1 MAMFSIVEKKALA
14 PEIKLYRVLAPRV
27 AAKAL
32 PGHFVVVRVDE
43 RGERIPLTIAGSDPV
58 AGTITLVV
66 QEVGYSTRLM
76 GRLSAGDSLR
86 DVLGPLGTALP
97 IEKVGTIIGVGGGV
111 GVAPLYPKV
120 RAYKAAGNRVISII
134 GARGKDLLILEDE
147 MAAVSDELLVATDDG
162 TLGHHGLVTDVLR
175 EVLASE
181 KEVGEV
187 IAIGPVPMMRA
198 ACAVTKE
205 FGAKTV
211 VSLNSLMIDGTGMC
225 GGCRVTVG
233 GEVKFTCVDGPEF
246 DGHEVDFGQLWTR
259 LGQYRSYEKKAL
271 ERLEEQDKKD
281 EKEACQCLP
290 VASAIE

>member
-1 MAMFSIVEKKALA
+1 MAMFTIVEKKVLA
-14 PEIKLYRVLAPRV
+14 PEIKLYRVRAPRV

-43 RGERIPLTIAGSDPV
+43 CGERIPLTIADSDP
-58 AGTITLVV
+58 ASGTITLVV
-66 QEVGYSTRLM
+66 QEVGFSTKLM
-76 GRLSAGDSLR
+76 GRLEAGDSLQ

-97 IEKVGTIIGVGGGV
+97 IEKVGTVIGVGGGV

-120 RAYKAAGNRVISII
+120 RAYKEVGNRVISII
-134 GARGKDLLILEDE
+134 GARSKDLLILRDE
-147 MAAVSDELLVATDDG
+147 VAAVSDELLVATDDG
-162 TLGHHGLVTDVLR
+162 TLGHHGFVTDVLR
-175 EVLASE
+175 EVLARE
-181 KEVGEV
+181 KNVGEV
-187 IAIGPVPMMRA
+187 LAIGPVPMMRA

-205 FGAKTV
+205 FGVKTI

-246 DGHEVDFGQLWTR
+246 DGHQVDFAQLWTR
-259 LGQYRSYEKKAL
+259 LGQYRSFEKKAL
-271 ERLEEQDKKD
+271 EQLEEREK
-281 EKEACQCLP
+281 KEACQCLP